1 MAPKKIKDVEEEV
14 KQRNNEEGTS
24 SALMQRMIPKHVVS
38 KMEVIPETGKQ
49 NLNIHLTLPRG
60 LENTECNNVLI
71 WSDGDE
77 CEEVW
82 YEDDPGS

>member
-24 SALMQRMIPKHVVS
+24 SALMQRMIPKHVVL
-38 KMEVIPETGKQ
+38 KTVVIPETRKQ
-49 NLNIHLTLPRG
+49 NLNIPITLPTG

-71 WSDGDE
+71 GSDGDE

-82 YEDDPGS
+82 CEDDPGS